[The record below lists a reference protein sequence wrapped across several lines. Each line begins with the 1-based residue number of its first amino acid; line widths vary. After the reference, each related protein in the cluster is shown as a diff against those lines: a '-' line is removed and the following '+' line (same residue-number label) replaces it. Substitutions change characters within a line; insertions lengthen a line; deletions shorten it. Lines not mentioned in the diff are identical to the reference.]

1 MNFFSIVKKTLLKS
15 LNINLDLDKKG
26 DLKPTPVS
34 KPIKENESTNNTIK
48 LDIEK
53 QFDINSKEK
62 SNLTKGKIFF
72 VIFYFIKIQ
81 NSNK

>member
-53 QFDINSKEK
+53 QFDVNSKEK
-62 SNLTKGKIFF
+62 SNLNKGKIFLL
-72 VIFYFIKIQ
+72 YFILLKFK
-81 NSNK
+81 N